1 MSKNVYIYILI
12 MAVVTYAIRALPIT
26 LIRGK
31 IKNRFI
37 QSFLYY
43 IPYVTLSVMT
53 FPAIMYATR
62 TPISGIAALLVG
74 IISAWRGAGL
84 LKVAILCCVVVL
96 ATELILP
103 FFI

>member
-12 MAVVTYAIRALPIT
+12 MAVVTYAIRALPLT

-62 TPISGIAALLVG
+62 LVG
-74 IISAWRGAGL
+74 IIAAWRGANL
-84 LKVAILCCVVVL
+84 FKVAVSCCVVVIAL
-96 ATELILP
+96 ELFLP
-103 FFI
+103 LF

>member
-1 MSKNVYIYILI
+1 
-12 MAVVTYAIRALPIT
+12 MAVVTYAIRALPLT

-62 TPISGIAALLVG
+62 TPVSGIAALLVG
-74 IISAWRGAGL
+74 IIAAWRGANL
-84 LKVAILCCVVVL
+84 FKVAVSCCVVVIAL
-96 ATELILP
+96 ELFLP
-103 FFI
+103 LF

>member
-1 MSKNVYIYILI
+1 MSKNIYIYILI
-12 MAVVTYAIRALPIT
+12 MAVVTYAIRALPLT

-74 IISAWRGAGL
+74 IIAAWRGADL
-84 LKVAILCCVVVL
+84 FKVAISCCVVVL
-96 ATELILP
+96 AIELFLP
-103 FFI
+103 LF

>member
-1 MSKNVYIYILI
+1 MSKNIYIYILI
-12 MAVVTYAIRALPIT
+12 MAVVTYAIRALPLT

-62 TPISGIAALLVG
+62 TPVSGIAALIVG
-74 IISAWRGAGL
+74 IITAWCGADL
-84 LKVAILCCVVVL
+84 FKVAVSCCVVVL
-96 ATELILP
+96 AIELFLP
-103 FFI
+103 LF

>member
-1 MSKNVYIYILI
+1 MSKNIYIYILI
-12 MAVVTYAIRALPIT
+12 MAVVTYAIRALPLT

-43 IPYVTLSVMT
+43 IPYATLSVMT

-62 TPISGIAALLVG
+62 TPISGIAALIVG
-74 IISAWRGAGL
+74 IIAAWRGADL
-84 LKVAILCCVVVL
+84 FKVAVSCCVVVL
-96 ATELILP
+96 TIELFLP
-103 FFI
+103 LF

>member
-12 MAVVTYAIRALPIT
+12 MAVVTYAIRALPLT

-62 TPISGIAALLVG
+62 TPVSGIAALLVG
-74 IISAWRGAGL
+74 IIAAWRGADL
-84 LKVAILCCVVVL
+84 FRVAISCCVVVL
-96 ATELILP
+96 AIELFLP
-103 FFI
+103 LF